1 MIGRPRITL
10 MNVAAACEANVFDD
24 TRISASSSPS
34 SVLRMNEQKV
44 ISIVTT
50 APFSRIGR
58 NSMAFWKNMAS
69 ILFMLR
75 TSLFHLPLLDDL
87 HQGAV
92 RLDLLDARVQL
103 IERGRVAFAYNEAHL
118 AHHFR
123 LILGDQSQLRIRVVL
138 KLVSDD
144 RMVAEASLDAPERD
158 VAHDVGHGI
167 VSAYFLE
174 NAFLVQ
180 RIDKRRAYL
189 SAYHFAFERVHGRV
203 FAGVVGAHDESFAIR
218 INRVREVD
226 DLLAC
231 GRLQH
236 GGRNNVDLLRGQR
249 RN

>member
-69 ILFMLR
+69 ILSVLR
-75 TSLFHLPLLDDL
+75 MCLVHLPLLDDL

-92 RLDLLDARVQL
+92 RLDLLDAGVQL
-103 IERGRVAFAYNEAHL
+103 VERGGVAFAYNEAHL

-123 LILGDQSQLRIRVVL
+123 LILLDQPQLRIRVVL
-138 KLVSDD
+138 KLVSND
-144 RMVAEASLDAPERD
+144 RVIAEARLDASKRD
-158 VAHDVGHGI
+158 VAHDVGDGI
-167 VSAYFLE
+167 VGAHFLK
-174 NAFLVQ
+174 NAFLVK
-180 RIDKRRAYL
+180 RVDKRRANL
-189 SAYHFAFERVHGRV
+189 SAHYFAFERVH
-203 FAGVVGAHDESFAIR
+203 
-218 INRVREVD
+218 
-226 DLLAC
+226 
-231 GRLQH
+231 
-236 GGRNNVDLLRGQR
+236 
-249 RN
+249 